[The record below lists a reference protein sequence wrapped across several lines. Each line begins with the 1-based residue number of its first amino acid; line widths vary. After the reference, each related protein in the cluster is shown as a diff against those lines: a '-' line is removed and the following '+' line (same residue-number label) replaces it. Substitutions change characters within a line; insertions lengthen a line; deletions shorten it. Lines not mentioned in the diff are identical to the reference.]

1 MSDKINGAELM
12 FLLSF
17 GLSCLNYKLPVIS
30 LTIEQNLIIDYHET
44 IKGRRMITKEK
55 EFTSGTLD

>member
-1 MSDKINGAELM
+1 M

-30 LTIEQNLIIDYHET
+30 LTIEQNLIIDYDET